1 MWTHRGSSAPA
12 MPGTQLMYM
21 RKNSHVL
28 SLQSSF
34 DLTILIQ
41 QSPD

>member
-1 MWTHRGSSAPA
+1 MSA
-12 MPGTQLMYM
+12 TQLMYM
-21 RKNSHVL
+21 RKKSHVL

-34 DLTILIQ
+34 DLTILIL